1 MGAEIV
7 VLKELSQ
14 AVLKY
19 QLILFCLPITVTA
32 ASKMKKIFKELRT
45 WKFPT
50 ALEGTKH
57 NTQKESAIT
66 GNNPPKY
73 LKIL

>member
-45 WKFPT
+45 
-50 ALEGTKH
+50 
-57 NTQKESAIT
+57 
-66 GNNPPKY
+66 
-73 LKIL
+73 